1 MDASIVIQSVI
12 VGDPICIEVEFPDE
26 ATANAACSGGIG
38 LLVNVVASR
47 DSLLRHRIETEL
59 NAKTGSSTC
68 FSGVVKTAAGMGV
81 QPDAVALLHVRAGD
95 VVTVEFAGGPQAQTT
110 AMGINAGDIVIGE
123 TVSVRVVDED
133 GVDENLPQVKAEM
146 TDSEGQKRHTFHE
159 LRPCPDREHW
169 YAADIETFGDD
180 DSDPPGNGIHVHA
193 KDRVTF
199 SYKRTGG
206 REIFWTVDTFEART
220 IDVRITG
227 GVSPGSPFEVIVADP
242 GRAEDPDVSIHIIN
256 HRTGQTIEKRLRK
269 VQGAMLEFSGD
280 VHTSRQSV
288 KGWLAVQ
295 PTDMIDVF
303 YLDRRYTFYQ
313 ASLQVLPPLKKI
325 GDLPWPKKYCCRAFL
340 MPSLKPL
347 LAELHCLEMRLHY
360 YRSMA
365 TRISKSHRA
374 DLVERSLKRA
384 AMTLNDNHW
393 DLTPAWE
400 ALHEARR
407 QEIYLLADT
416 EAAGEVY
423 RILPESKGFS
433 GAEHQKGIE
442 ALLEMSKA
450 QRRKNPATDR
460 WRGYLVSALKILH
473 EQLDSY
479 YIRQNMIRDRMVMM
493 TIILAALLT
502 AFFWIQWNSNISV
515 ALVNNRTIKDI
526 FTNRSPLSLELG
538 NAADEHKALVRFVG
552 ETVVGQPMVLAV
564 NDPEVQNANEVSVFL
579 RCTTDTINLCPVWKD
594 AYALTNVPDRNG
606 WYRLILQTGQ
616 GDAKNESAGVLQ
628 FQPGAEIIATYV
640 RQDTSTGDTVQ
651 RWTARTRMLD
661 AKWYTEVDLGHGWIV
676 FASCLLGAIGACLS
690 TLTDLKSGNQMQNFL
705 DSIMVTLVRPVI
717 GFTAALLLF
726 ISINAKILNIEPT
739 LTMFW
744 LLCFVSGFS
753 DRIVLGVV
761 SKIEGAAKGGR

>member
-1 MDASIVIQSVI
+1 MDASVVIQSVI

-26 ATANAACSGGIG
+26 SSANAACSGGKG
-38 LLVNVVASR
+38 LLMNVVSTFDSR
-47 DSLLRHRIETEL
+47 LRHRIEIEL
-59 NAKTGSSTC
+59 NAKTGRSNC
-68 FSGVVKTAAGMGV
+68 FSGEVKTATGMGV
-81 QPDAVALLHVRAGD
+81 QSDAVDLFRVRAGD
-95 VVTVEFAGGPQAQTT
+95 VVIVEFADGPQVQTT
-110 AMGINAGDIVIGE
+110 AMGIKAGDIVIGE
-123 TVSVRVVDED
+123 TVSVLVVDED
-133 GVDENLPQVKAEM
+133 GVGENLPQVKVEM

-159 LRPCPDREHW
+159 LRPHPDREHW
-169 YAADIETFGDD
+169 YVSDIVTFGDD
-180 DSDPPGNGIHVHA
+180 DPDPPENGIHVHA

-199 SYKRTGG
+199 SYKRTNG
-206 REIFWTVDTFEART
+206 REIYWTVDTFEARK
-220 IDVRITG
+220 IDVRVTG
-227 GVSPGSPFEVIVADP
+227 GVSPGSPFDVIVADP
-242 GRAEDPDVSIHIIN
+242 GRAEDPYVSIHLIN
-256 HRTGQTIEKRLRK
+256 HRTGQTIEKRLMK
-269 VQGAMLEFSGD
+269 VKDAMLEFAGD
-280 VHTSRQSV
+280 VHTSRKSV
-288 KGWLAVQ
+288 KGWIAVQ
-295 PTDMIDVF
+295 PTDMIEVF
-303 YLDRRYTFYQ
+303 YLDRRYTFHR
-313 ASLQVLPPLKKI
+313 ASLQVLSPLNKI

-365 TRISKSHRA
+365 KRISKSHRA

-384 AMTLNDNHW
+384 AMTLKDNHW

-407 QEIYLLADT
+407 QEIYLLAET
-416 EAAGEVY
+416 EAAGEAY
-423 RILPESKGFS
+423 RILSESKGFS
-433 GAEHQKGIE
+433 GAEHQKGID

-460 WRGYLVSALKILH
+460 WRGYVVSAMKILH

-493 TIILAALLT
+493 TIILAALLA
-502 AFFWIQWNSNISV
+502 AFFWIQWNSNIST
-515 ALVNNRTIKDI
+515 ALVNNRTIKEI

-538 NAADEHKALVRFVG
+538 SAADEQKALVRFVG

-564 NDPEVQNANEVSVFL
+564 NDREIENENEVNVFL
-579 RCTTDTINLCPVWKD
+579 RCTTDTLPLCPAWKD
-594 AYALTNVPDRNG
+594 AYALTKVPDRNG

-616 GDAKNESAGVLQ
+616 GDPKNERAGVLP
-628 FQPGAEIIATYV
+628 FEPGAEVIATYV
-640 RQDTSTGDTVQ
+640 RQEKATGGTVQ

-676 FASCLLGAIGACLS
+676 LASCLLGAIGACLS

-761 SKIEGAAKGGR
+761 SKIEGSAKGGR